1 MIKRIKIFYLWFEN
15 KFEPLFSFI
24 DRIEKHHLFL
34 ISGGIAFNIILYLI
48 PLLLVG
54 VYLVNIFMGADVI
67 SSRLSE
73 YIETVLPPNESTN
86 QLLQTIVH
94 EVSII
99 FNKSSIVGWV
109 GIFILLWLSSTLL
122 SSLRAGLNTIF
133 DIETPHVFVFYKI
146 KDVFLV
152 FSLMFLFI
160 ISSYLLPMFSI
171 VQQIITENVKPPY
184 QWYFTKMFLS
194 GVTLVTSFL
203 MFFGV
208 FKFLPNAKIP
218 NIIVISST
226 ILSVILIEF
235 SRNIFAWYIVQFGTY
250 GKFYGTYAVLVS
262 VAVWIY
268 YMVLIMLLSAELS
281 RFLYERYENYRKNQR
296 QKQESEKEE
305 IQELSN

>member
-1 MIKRIKIFYLWFEN
+1 MFKKIKILYLWFEN

-34 ISGGIAFNIILYLI
+34 ISSGIAFNIILYLI

-54 VYLVNIFMGADVI
+54 VYLVNIFLGADVI

-99 FNKSSIVGWV
+99 FNKSLIVGWV

-122 SSLRAGLNTIF
+122 SSLRAGLNAIF
-133 DIETPHVFVFYKI
+133 EIKTPHVFVFYKI
-146 KDVFLV
+146 KDIFLV
-152 FSLMFLFI
+152 FSLMFFFI
-160 ISSYLLPMFSI
+160 ISSYLFPMFSI
-171 VQQIITENVKPPY
+171 IQQIITETVKPPY
-184 QWYFTKMFLS
+184 QWYFTRIFVS

-218 NIIVISST
+218 NIVVISST
-226 ILSVILIEF
+226 ILSVVLIEF
-235 SRNIFAWYIVQFGTY
+235 SRNIFAWYIIQFGTY

-281 RFLYERYENYRKNQR
+281 RFLYERFENYRNQR
-296 QKQESEKEE
+296 KNKIAGETDP
-305 IQELSN
+305 I

>member
-1 MIKRIKIFYLWFEN
+1 MIKRIKKLYLWFEN

-24 DRIEKHHLFL
+24 DRIERHHLFL

-54 VYLVNIFMGADVI
+54 VYLVNIFFGADLI

-86 QLLQTIVH
+86 QLLQAIVH

-99 FNKSSIVGWV
+99 FNKSAIVGWI
-109 GIFILLWLSSTLL
+109 GIFVLLWLSSTLL

-133 DIETPHVFVFYKI
+133 DIETPRVFFIYKI
-146 KDVFLV
+146 KDIFLV
-152 FSLMFLFI
+152 FSLMFFFI

-171 VQQIITENVKPPY
+171 IQQIITENLQPPY
-184 QWYFTKMFLS
+184 QWYLTRMFVS

-218 NIIVISST
+218 TIIVISST
-226 ILSVILIEF
+226 VLSVVLIEF

-281 RFLYERYENYRKNQR
+281 RFLYERYENYRKNR
-296 QKQESEKEE
+296 KTIAVSETEKIKE
-305 IQELSN
+305 LRN